1 MSKISAGT
9 HIRIEIDVERVV
21 DEAHRFV
28 TQHWPHGNPDAALDE
43 LGSSRN
49 RFVPLSILEHMVL
62 EGVSKRADVDS
73 FVAYCFGDWGFGET
87 TVPDVKP
94 ATPTG
99 RSAVRRIDPT
109 MRPLGDKWAALRR

>member
-9 HIRIEIDVERVV
+9 HIRIEVDMERVV

-28 TQHWPHGNPDAALDE
+28 TQQWPHDDPDAALDE

-73 FVAYCFGDWGFGET
+73 FVTYCFGDWGIGEAS
-87 TVPDVKP
+87 VP
-94 ATPTG
+94 AITSAG
-99 RSAVRRIDPT
+99 RSPVRRMEST
-109 MRPLGDKWAALRR
+109 MRPLGEKRPPLRK